1 MIEAPNAPD
10 EYADYGYGYG
20 YGYGYP
26 VFAHTPKAHPR
37 PHVRRMAEHRF
48 APKPPFVVPR
58 P

>member
-1 MIEAPNAPD
+1 MVEPPNAPD
-10 EYADYGYGYG
+10 EYADYGYG

-48 APKPPFVVPR
+48 APSPPYIVPR